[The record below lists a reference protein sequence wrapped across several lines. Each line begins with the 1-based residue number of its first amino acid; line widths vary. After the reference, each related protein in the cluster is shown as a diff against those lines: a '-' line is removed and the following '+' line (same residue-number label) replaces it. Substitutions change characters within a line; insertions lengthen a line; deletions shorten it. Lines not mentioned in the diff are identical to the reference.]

1 MVMPK
6 KTQSYVN
13 LKKLIK
19 SNGHNPLG
27 KRIGL
32 PKNSIL
38 TKNLSENKQLRP
50 NVNLNEEVNLVR
62 LPNN

>member
-6 KTQSYVN
+6 KTPSYVN

-38 TKNLSENKQLRP
+38 TKNLSENK
-50 NVNLNEEVNLVR
+50 
-62 LPNN
+62 